1 MNVRVSRL
9 QSLQVRLVARVL
21 GLVMVLWL
29 MASVVTWYDARHEV
43 EELLDGHLAQAAA
56 FILQQQTPPSSTS
69 AGGSTNTNTST
80 RTNTSTSTSTST
92 SGAAPLL
99 HQYAPRVAF
108 QVFHQGQL
116 IARSVTAYTTPMALQ
131 TGGMYTRRLE
141 DGSDWRVFAVRNE
154 QSGLQV
160 YVGEQMKSRD
170 DNLLA
175 VLRNV
180 LWPQALALPLLTL
193 AGWWS
198 VRRGLA
204 PLRQLSEV
212 LHRRRPSSLEP
223 VVLGDIPDEMRPPVE
238 ALNALLVRIN
248 ILMESERR
256 FTADA
261 AHELRTPIAAIRAQA
276 QVALGAGN
284 DSIQRG
290 RALRM
295 TLAGCDRATRLVE
308 QMLTLARMETASSVT
323 AKPQE
328 LAATAWR
335 VAADLAPS
343 AMARQ
348 QVLQLDVK
356 TPCKVLADPTLL
368 DMLLRNLIDNAL
380 RYSPDGSRVCVT
392 GHAPAGYAML
402 RVADSGPGMAPE
414 AIEQLGRR
422 FYRELGTGQSGSGLG
437 WSIVKRIAEVSGAQ
451 LQVSRSSALG
461 GLLVSVRW
469 PTAQDRRAASNEPW
483 PTEEDVGA
491 FDNT

>member
-1 MNVRVSRL
+1 MNIRMPRL
-9 QSLQVRLVARVL
+9 QSLQVRLMARVL
-21 GLVMVLWL
+21 GLVVVLWL
-29 MASVVTWYDARHEV
+29 VASVVTWYDTRHEV

-56 FILQQQTPPSSTS
+56 FILQQQTQPSGTS
-69 AGGSTNTNTST
+69 AGSSTNTN
-80 RTNTSTSTSTST
+80 TSTSTST

-116 IARSVTAYTTPMALQ
+116 IARSVTAYTTPMATQ
-131 TGGMYTRRLE
+131 TSGMNTRRLE
-141 DGSDWRVFAVRNE
+141 DGSDWRVFAVRDE

-170 DNLLA
+170 DILLA

-180 LWPQALALPLLTL
+180 LWPQALALPLLAL

-204 PLRQLSEV
+204 PLRQLSDM
-212 LHRRRPSSLEP
+212 LHRRQPSSLDP
-223 VVLGDIPDEMRPPVE
+223 VVLEDIPDEMRPPVE
-238 ALNALLVRIN
+238 ALNALLARIN
-248 ILMESERR
+248 SMMESERR

-276 QVALGAGN
+276 QVALGSGN
-284 DSIQRG
+284 DAVQRG
-290 RALRM
+290 HALRM
-295 TLAGCDRATRLVE
+295 TLAGCDRAARLVE
-308 QMLTLARMETASSVT
+308 QMLTLARMETASLAS

-328 LAATAWR
+328 LAAAAWR

-343 AMARQ
+343 ALAHQ
-348 QVLQLDVK
+348 QLLQLDVR
-356 TPCKVLADPTLL
+356 TPSRVLADPTLL

-392 GHAPAGYAML
+392 GFAQAGYVVL

-414 AIEQLGRR
+414 AVEQLGRR

-451 LQVSRSSALG
+451 LQVSRSVALG

-469 PTAQDRRAASNEPW
+469 PTVQNPRAAGDEPW
-483 PTEEDVGA
+483 PAEERVGA
-491 FDNT
+491 FDPL

>member
-1 MNVRVSRL
+1 MSGRMPRL

-21 GLVMVLWL
+21 GLVVVLWL
-29 MASVVTWYDARHEV
+29 VASVVTWYDTRHEV

-56 FILQQQTPPSSTS
+56 FILQQQTQPSGAS
-69 AGGSTNTNTST
+69 ASIG
-80 RTNTSTSTSTST
+80 TSTST

-116 IARSVTAYTTPMALQ
+116 IARSVNAYTTPMTVQ
-131 TGGMYTRRLE
+131 SSGMATRRLE
-141 DGSDWRVFAVRNE
+141 DGTDWRVFAVRDEAGN
-154 QSGLQV
+154 LQV
-160 YVGEQMKSRD
+160 YVGEQMKSRND
-170 DNLLA
+170 ILLA

-180 LWPQALALPLLTL
+180 LWPQALALPLLAL

-204 PLRQLSEV
+204 PLLQLSDI
-212 LHRRRPSSLEP
+212 LHRRQPSSLEP
-223 VVLGDIPDEMRPPVE
+223 VVLQDIPDEMRSPVE
-238 ALNALLVRIN
+238 ALNALLARIN
-248 ILMESERR
+248 SMMESERR

-284 DSIQRG
+284 DSVQRG

-308 QMLTLARMETASSVT
+308 QMLTLARMETASLATV
-323 AKPQE
+323 KPQE
-328 LAATAWR
+328 LAAAAWR
-335 VAADLAPS
+335 VAADLAPF
-343 AMARQ
+343 ALAHRQ
-348 QVLQLDVK
+348 LLQLDVK

-380 RYSPDGSRVCVT
+380 RYSPEGSRVCVT
-392 GHAPAGYAML
+392 GFSQAGYAVL

-469 PTAQDRRAASNEPW
+469 PTEQNRRVASDEPW
-483 PTEEDVGA
+483 PAEGGVGA
-491 FDNT
+491 LDMP

>member
-1 MNVRVSRL
+1 MTARMPRL

-21 GLVMVLWL
+21 GVVVVLWVV
-29 MASVVTWYDARHEV
+29 ASVVTWYDTRHEV

-56 FILQQQTPPSSTS
+56 FILQQQIPPSSAS
-69 AGGSTNTNTST
+69 AT
-80 RTNTSTSTSTST
+80 RDTSTSTST

-108 QVFHQGQL
+108 QVFHRGQL
-116 IARSVTAYTTPMALQ
+116 IARSVNAYTTPMAVQ
-131 TGGMYTRRLE
+131 SSGMDTRRLE
-141 DGSDWRVFAVRNE
+141 DGTDWRVFATQDE
-154 QSGLQV
+154 PGDLQI

-170 DNLLA
+170 DILLA
-175 VLRNV
+175 TLRNV
-180 LWPQALALPLLTL
+180 LWPQALALPLLAL

-204 PLRQLSEV
+204 PLRQLSDV
-212 LHRRRPSSLEP
+212 LHHRQPNSLEP
-223 VVLGDIPDEMRPPVE
+223 VVLERLPDEMRAPVD
-238 ALNALLVRIN
+238 ALNALLARIN
-248 ILMESERR
+248 SMLESERR

-261 AHELRTPIAAIRAQA
+261 AHELRTPIAAIRAQV
-276 QVALGAGN
+276 QVAQGAGN
-284 DSIQRG
+284 DPSQRE

-308 QMLTLARMETASSVT
+308 QMLTLARMETASSSM

-328 LAATAWR
+328 LAAAAWR
-335 VAADLAPS
+335 VAADLAP
-343 AMARQ
+343 AALAHQ
-348 QVLQLDVK
+348 QLLQLDVK

-380 RYSPDGSRVCVT
+380 RYSPDGSRVTVT
-392 GHAPAGYAML
+392 GFAHAGFAVL
-402 RVADSGPGMAPE
+402 RVADSGPGMASE

-422 FYRELGTGQSGSGLG
+422 FYRALGTGQSGSGLG
-437 WSIVKRIAEVSGAQ
+437 WSIVKRIADVSGAQ

-469 PTAQDRRAASNEPW
+469 PTGQNPRATGDDPW
-483 PTEEDVGA
+483 PAEEPAGTLD
-491 FDNT
+491 TL

>member
-1 MNVRVSRL
+1 MNAWMPRL

-21 GLVMVLWL
+21 GVVVVLWL
-29 MASVVTWYDARHEV
+29 MASVVTWYDTRHEV

-56 FILQQQTPPSSTS
+56 FILQQHAPPSGAS
-69 AGGSTNTNTST
+69 ASRGSSG
-80 RTNTSTSTSTST
+80 SAST
-92 SGAAPLL
+92 SGAAPFL

-116 IARSVTAYTTPMALQ
+116 MARSVNAYATPMAGQ
-131 TGGMYTRRLE
+131 SSGMATRRLE
-141 DGSDWRVFAVRNE
+141 DGTDWRVFAIHDE
-154 QSGLQV
+154 PGDLQI

-170 DNLLA
+170 DILLA
-175 VLRNV
+175 ILRNV
-180 LWPQALALPLLTL
+180 LWPQALALPLLAL

-204 PLRQLSEV
+204 PLRQLSDA
-212 LHRRRPSSLEP
+212 LHGRQPRSLEP
-223 VVLGDIPDEMRPPVE
+223 VVLQDIPDEMRPPVE
-238 ALNALLVRIN
+238 ALNALLARISSM
-248 ILMESERR
+248 MESERR

-261 AHELRTPIAAIRAQA
+261 AHELRTPIAAIRVQA
-276 QVALGAGN
+276 QVALGAGD
-284 DSIQRG
+284 DSVQRG

-308 QMLTLARMETASSVT
+308 QMLTLARMETASLAT
-323 AKPQE
+323 AGPQD
-328 LAATAWR
+328 LAAAAWR

-343 AMARQ
+343 ALARQ
-348 QVLQLDVK
+348 QLLQLNVK

-380 RYSPDGSRVCVT
+380 RYSPNGSRVRVT
-392 GHAPAGYAML
+392 GFAQEGQAVL
-402 RVADSGPGMAPE
+402 QVADSGPGMPPE

-469 PTAQDRRAASNEPW
+469 ATGPNRRTTSDEEW
-483 PTEEDVGA
+483 PIEEEDKEEIVA
-491 FDNT
+491 LDTVRDPR